1 MRPGEEIVFSGVT
14 VPNATVT
21 FSIDDGDEI
30 TKECQ
35 SNGDGAWEII
45 VDTTG
50 LTVDTFHTAKTF
62 FSLDQK
68 ATEDSNEI
76 QSGFSQSIN
85 FFVGEGD
92 GPEVFFADLN
102 VDGIVNIIDFSILLF
117 NWGRSGGGLSP
128 TPDIN
133 YDGIVDLTDFSIMI
147 FYWTG

>member
-1 MRPGEEIVFSGVT
+1 MRGPHLSYW
-14 VPNATVT
+14 A
-21 FSIDDGDEI
+21 
-30 TKECQ
+30 
-35 SNGDGAWEII
+35 
-45 VDTTG
+45 
-50 LTVDTFHTAKTF
+50 
-62 FSLDQK
+62 
-68 ATEDSNEI
+68 
-76 QSGFSQSIN
+76 